1 MLCQMKETTEF
12 SYGHQ
17 MVKKRKSKVVLCDC
31 DYYVNKSAAKSA
43 LSREILST
51 LRSYAFIMFYES
63 STL

>member
-1 MLCQMKETTEF
+1 MSNEKNYRILVRLSNGQ
-12 SYGHQ
+12 
-17 MVKKRKSKVVLCDC
+17 KKRKSKVVLCDC